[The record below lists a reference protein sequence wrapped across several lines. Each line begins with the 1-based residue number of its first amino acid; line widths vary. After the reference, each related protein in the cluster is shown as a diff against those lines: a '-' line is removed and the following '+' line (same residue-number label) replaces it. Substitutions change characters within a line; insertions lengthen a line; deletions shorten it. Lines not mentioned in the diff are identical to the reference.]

1 LGRISRRLV
10 AAIWLVGLPAIIAVF
25 LAQAALSR
33 QTVQP
38 ARAQQATAGGQ
49 NRVYYI
55 AADEVEW
62 NFAPSANVNP
72 LTGAQYTDDESVYV
86 NGGPER
92 IGSTYRKAVYRGYTD
107 DSFKTPVPPDPRW
120 QHLGT
125 LGPVIHA
132 EVGDTIEVH
141 FKNNTRFPES
151 IHPHGV
157 FYDKASEGA
166 PYNDG
171 VALSDKAGDSVDPGG
186 TFTYRWSV
194 PERAGPGP
202 MDPSSIVWMYHA
214 HVNEVTGV
222 ESGLAGAIIVTR
234 KGMAKPDGSPK
245 DVDREFVTLFQIFD
259 ENVSPYLDV
268 NIQEHAGSPQLV
280 KKDDADFQEANKK
293 HSINGYIFGNQQGLS
308 MYQGERVRW
317 YVMDL
322 GNENDL
328 HQPHWHGET
337 GIANGMRTDS
347 LVLLPGSMQVFDMV
361 PDNAGTWL
369 FHCHVNDHILA
380 GMQELFT
387 VLRPQN

>member
-1 LGRISRRLV
+1 V
-10 AAIWLVGLPAIIAVF
+10 VAIWLVGLPAIVALF
-25 LAQAALSR
+25 LTQASLPRHLAE
-33 QTVQP
+33 P
-38 ARAQQATAGGQ
+38 ARAQQASAGGQ

-72 LTGAQYTDDESVYV
+72 LAGSQYSDEESVYV
-86 NGGPER
+86 AGGAER

-107 DSFKTPVPPDPRW
+107 GSFKTPVPSDPRW

-141 FKNNTRFPES
+141 FKNNSRFPVS

-171 VALSDKAGDSVDPGG
+171 IADADKGGDSVAPGG
-186 TFTYRWSV
+186 TFTYQWSV

-214 HVNEVTGV
+214 HVNEITGV

-268 NIQEHAGSPQLV
+268 NIQEHAGFPQLV
-280 KKDDADFQEANKK
+280 KKDDPDFQEANKK
-293 HSINGYIFGNQQGLS
+293 HSINGYIFGNMPGLG
-308 MYQGERVRW
+308 MYQGEHVRW
-317 YVMDL
+317 YVLDL

-328 HQPHWHGET
+328 HQPHWHAET

-347 LVLLPGSMQVFDMV
+347 LMLLPGSMQVFDMQ
-361 PDNAGTWL
+361 PDDPGTWL

-387 VLRPQN
+387 VLPPAR